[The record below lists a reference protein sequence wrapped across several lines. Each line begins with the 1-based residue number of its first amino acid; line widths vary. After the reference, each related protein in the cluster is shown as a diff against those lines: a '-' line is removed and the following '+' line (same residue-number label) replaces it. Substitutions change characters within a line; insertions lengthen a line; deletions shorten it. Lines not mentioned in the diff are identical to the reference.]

1 MIGIILGA
9 LLIMCMRICDVTIDT
24 IRLILVVQGRKYL
37 AGIAGFFEI
46 LIWIFAIR
54 YVMQHLDVILNLFGY
69 ATGFGLGNVIGITI
83 EQKIGFGF
91 AQLNVISRHF
101 TDEIANE
108 LRKMRHG
115 VTILPAE
122 GGTGGVSIIVVIT
135 PRKVQRQV
143 ISLIESIDN
152 KAFITVQHSVPY
164 RGFMHGGK
172 RR

>member
-1 MIGIILGA
+1 MLETILGA

-69 ATGFGLGNVIGITI
+69 ATGFALGNVIGITI

-91 AQLNVISRHF
+91 AQLNVISRYF
-101 TDEIANE
+101 TDEIANS
-108 LRKMRHG
+108 LRKLKHG

-122 GGTGGVSIIVVIT
+122 GGTGGVSIIVIIT
-135 PRKVQRQV
+135 PRKVQRKV
-143 ISLIESIDN
+143 IQLIESIDS
-152 KAFITVQHSVPY
+152 KAFITVQPSVPY
-164 RGFMHGGK
+164 RGFMHGSRK
-172 RR
+172 